1 MISRLTAFAATLAIV
16 TTASLAF
23 AASAQQG
30 RFDAPAAAAPVRV
43 VQLETVVV
51 VAKRIAK
58 TAV

>member
-1 MISRLTAFAATLAIV
+1 MISRLTAFAATFAIV

-58 TAV
+58 SAV